1 MRSISEKKL
10 KDLYRKNHSKIET
23 SFMKEFFY
31 GKCAAL
37 SDAIC
42 ECKELQEPW
51 MTLEEFLKNPKYEWC
66 WIMLTNKQIH
76 MAYISYNDSENYVFY
91 LNDFDR
97 DESYSLNEITHV
109 MPIHKPE
116 PPR

>member
-1 MRSISEKKL
+1 MRGISEERL
-10 KDLYRKNHSKIET
+10 IDIFACYPLEAAEKII
-23 SFMKEFFY
+23 
-31 GKCAAL
+31 L
-37 SDAIC
+37 Q
-42 ECKELQEPW
+42 ECQELQEPW
-51 MTLEEFLKNPKYEWC
+51 MTLEEFLKKPKYEWC

-116 PPR
+116 LPR

>member
-51 MTLEEFLKNPKYEWC
+51 MTLEEFLESGFEGWC
-66 WIMLTNKQIH
+66 WIVEITREPATL
-76 MAYISYNDSENYVFY
+76 SYFDSDGVFSGTSG
-91 LNDFDR
+91 LIVF
-97 DESYSLNEITHV
+97 NEEFITHV

>member
-1 MRSISEKKL
+1 MEGISKDRLLKLREHFNKDYSIVEAKVIQ
-10 KDLYRKNHSKIET
+10 DLLN
-23 SFMKEFFY
+23 
-31 GKCAAL
+31 
-37 SDAIC
+37 
-42 ECKELQEPW
+42 ECQEPW

>member
-1 MRSISEKKL
+1 MRGIPEERLKVIAAMPASVFEAPASEIINYL
-10 KDLYRKNHSKIET
+10 IAT
-23 SFMKEFFY
+23 
-31 GKCAAL
+31 
-37 SDAIC
+37 
-42 ECKELQEPW
+42 ECQELQEPW
-51 MTLEEFLKNPKYEWC
+51 MTLEEFLKNPKYEWH
-66 WIMLTNKQIH
+66 WIVLVNKQIH
-76 MAYISYNDSENYVFY
+76 MVYVSYNDSENYVFY